1 MMEMGSVD
9 MRELVKFQENLNRLA
24 GNEATRNSFCKSCA
38 KELVARWLTK
48 VIKRTPVGKYP
59 ASSVKVGGTLR
70 RGWTAGD
77 KEGVQAAVDSIQ
89 VTKSGNQYTIKITNP
104 TEYASFVEFG
114 HRTVNHK
121 GWVKGQFMMTISE
134 NEFKRMAPGLLEKR
148 LEEFLGGEIND

>member
-1 MMEMGSVD
+1 MMGMGSVD

-24 GNEATRNSFCKSCA
+24 GSEDTRNSFCESCA
-38 KELVARWLTK
+38 KELAARLLTK

-59 ASSVKVGGTLR
+59 ASSGKVGGTLR
-70 RGWTAGD
+70 RGWTAGN

-89 VTKSGNQYTIKITNP
+89 VTKSGNQYTIKIMNP

-114 HRTVNHK
+114 HRTANHN

-134 NEFKRMAPGLLEKR
+134 NEIKRMAPGLLEKR
-148 LEEFLGGEIND
+148 LEEFLGGTFND